1 MAFPVAS
8 GVPSHS
14 GNYTPT
20 IFSKKML
27 VKFYR
32 ATVFGAIANTD
43 YEGEIKDQGDTVEI
57 RTLPDI
63 TISDYV
69 KGAGTGD
76 AQNLAPSTVTLL
88 IDKGKKYNVNI
99 FDVDRVQSDLA
110 FQEKWSGEA
119 GEQLKIAVDSDILTN
134 MVGDAAAAN
143 KGATAG
149 AVSGSVNLGASG
161 APVIITKDNVVDYL
175 VNMGLVMDEQ
185 NIPET
190 DRWAVL
196 PAWMCARIKTSDLKD
211 ASLTGDGK
219 SILRNGRIGMI
230 DRFEIFSSNNLY
242 SVTDGTAAVKSFY
255 PFAGH
260 KSALTFA
267 SQLLK
272 NETLKNPSDFGD
284 IMRGL
289 QVYGY
294 KVIKS
299 EALVEGYVTP
309 TSYS

>member
-1 MAFPVAS
+1 MAGYPVAS
-8 GVPSHS
+8 GVPSHH
-14 GNYTPT
+14 GNYSPT
-20 IFSKKML
+20 IFAKKML

-57 RTLPDI
+57 RTLPDV
-63 TISDYV
+63 TISNYV
-69 KGAGTGD
+69 KGAGLGS
-76 AQNLAPSTVTLL
+76 AQNLAPSTVTLN
-88 IDKGKKYNVNI
+88 IDKGKSYNVNI

-110 FQEKWSGEA
+110 FQEKWAADA

-134 MVGDAAAAN
+134 IVGAAATAN

-149 AVSGSVNLGASG
+149 AISGSVNLGTSAAAVS
-161 APVIITKDNVVDYL
+161 ITKATVVDYI
-175 VNMGLVMDEQ
+175 VNMGLVLDEQ

-190 DRWAVL
+190 DRWCVL
-196 PAWMCARIKTSDLKD
+196 PAWMCARIKTSELKD

-219 SILRNGRIGMI
+219 STLRNGRVGMI
-230 DRFEIFSSNNLY
+230 DRFEIYSSNNIY
-242 SVTDGTAAVKSFY
+242 HVTDTVECFY

-260 KSALTFA
+260 KSGLTFA

-294 KVIKS
+294 KVIKP
-299 EALVEGYVTP
+299 EAIVEGYVKAG
-309 TSYS
+309 